1 MKAIIIQA
9 KRQAYGVEDIVSDSR
24 TLTIRELIEELS
36 QYDEEAKVV
45 LSHDNGYTY
54 GGITERD
61 IEDYEGEND
70 EF

>member
-54 GGITERD
+54 GGITARD